1 MEVAGRR
8 VIAVNRTTAQRAN
21 VRTTANAPASIE
33 SHVVDV
39 LGHRMRY
46 LTGGYGE
53 AVVLLHGLA
62 DNAEAWGRILPA
74 LSKEYQVFAPDLLGC
89 GVSDKPAIDYSLW
102 AQATY
107 LRHFMDAVGAE
118 RAIIVGHSLGG
129 ALALHLYM
137 QYPERVA
144 RLALIASGGMGRDLP
159 LSLRLCTLAGSSA
172 VIGALLGSRHTNHPA
187 ARVGNHVLGRL
198 WPATAAADRAKHAA
212 LAAVNAEEALANAE
226 EAGIL
231 DRLREPAARAAFL
244 ATLRSVG
251 DVRGQRGSALDAL
264 SLIDA
269 PVLLIHGERDA
280 TIPVA
285 HGQTGIG
292 RLKRGRLALLPNC
305 GHCPQRE
312 APAQVTNLLLDF
324 FAAEEWPRP

>member
-1 MEVAGRR
+1 M
-8 VIAVNRTTAQRAN
+8 
-21 VRTTANAPASIE
+21 
-33 SHVVDV
+33 
-39 LGHRMRY
+39 
-46 LTGGYGE
+46 
-53 AVVLLHGLA
+53 
-62 DNAEAWGRILPA
+62 
-74 LSKEYQVFAPDLLGC
+74 LGC

-137 QYPERVA
+137 RYPERVT
-144 RLALIASGGMGRDLP
+144 RLALLASGGMGRDLP

-172 VIGALLGSRHTNHPA
+172 VIGALLGSRHTNHPV
-187 ARVGNHVLGRL
+187 ARVGHHVLGRL
-198 WPATAAADRAKHAA
+198 WPATASADRAKHVA
-212 LAAVNAEEALANAE
+212 LAAINAEEALANAE

-264 SLIDA
+264 SQIDA

-280 TIPVA
+280 TIPVT
-285 HGQTGIG
+285 HGQTGVG
-292 RLKRGRLALLPNC
+292 RLKRGRLALLPDC

-312 APAQVTNLLLDF
+312 APEQVTNLLLDF
-324 FAAEEWPRP
+324 FAADEWPRA

>member
-1 MEVAGRR
+1 M
-8 VIAVNRTTAQRAN
+8 
-21 VRTTANAPASIE
+21 
-33 SHVVDV
+33 DV

-46 LTGGYGE
+46 LTGGHGVP
-53 AVVLLHGLA
+53 VVLLHGLA

-74 LSKEYQVFAPDLLGC
+74 LARDYQVFAPDLLGC
-89 GVSDKPAIDYSLW
+89 GLSDKPAIDYSLS

-137 QYPERVA
+137 RYPERVA

-187 ARVGNHVLGRL
+187 ARVGHHVLGRL

-212 LAAVNAEEALANAE
+212 LVAINAEDALANAE

-251 DVRGQRGSALDAL
+251 DMRGQRGSALDAL
-264 SLIDA
+264 PLIDA

-280 TIPVA
+280 TIPVS

-292 RLKRGRLALLPNC
+292 RLRRGRLALLPNC

-312 APAQVTNLLLDF
+312 APEQVTELLLDF
-324 FAAEEWPRP
+324 FAADEWPRI

>member
-1 MEVAGRR
+1 MEVAGPRAIPGKHAEAR
-8 VIAVNRTTAQRAN
+8 RAN
-21 VRTTANAPASIE
+21 GTGAIAIEAS
-33 SHVVDV
+33 VVEV

-46 LTGGYGE
+46 LTSGQGE
-53 AVVLLHGLA
+53 PVVLLHGLA

-74 LSKEYQVFAPDLLGC
+74 LASQYRVFAPDLLGC
-89 GVSDKPAIDYSLW
+89 GVSDKPAIDYSLS

-107 LRHFMDAVGAE
+107 LQHFMDAVGVE

-137 QYPERVA
+137 RYPERVA
-144 RLALIASGGMGRDLP
+144 RLALIASGGMGRELP

-172 VIGALLGSRHTNHPA
+172 VIGALLNSRHTNHPA
-187 ARVGNHVLGRL
+187 ARVGHHVLGRL

-212 LAAVNAEEALANAE
+212 LAAINAEDALANAE

-251 DVRGQRGSALDAL
+251 DMRGQRGSALDAL
-264 SLIDA
+264 PLIDA
-269 PVLLIHGERDA
+269 PVLLIHGARDA
-280 TIPVA
+280 TIPVS

-312 APAQVTNLLLDF
+312 EPEQVTNLLLDF
-324 FAAEEWPRP
+324 FAADGWPRA